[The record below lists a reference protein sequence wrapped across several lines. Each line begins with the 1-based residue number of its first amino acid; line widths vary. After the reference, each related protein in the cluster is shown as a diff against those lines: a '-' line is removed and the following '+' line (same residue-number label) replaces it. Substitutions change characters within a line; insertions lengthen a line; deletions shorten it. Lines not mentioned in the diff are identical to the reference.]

1 MTDRN
6 AYMKKYVADSITI
19 ICECG
24 GKYRRYNKSLHLK
37 TRKHYIHNMVSMNG
51 KATKSNELEAI
62 YDKIESDEIFFSKSE
77 DTKKDI
83 SFKYPALCN
92 LVKIMNFYQ
101 SNIFI
106 KFFLFMI
113 KNLIS
118 Y

>member
-37 TRKHYIHNMVSMNG
+37 TRKHYIHQMVSMNG

-62 YDKIESDEIFFSKSE
+62 YDKIESIEEAIQDINFDLE
-77 DTKKDI
+77 DIKD
-83 SFKYPALCN
+83 
-92 LVKIMNFYQ
+92 KIVA
-101 SNIFI
+101 SC
-106 KFFLFMI
+106 
-113 KNLIS
+113 
-118 Y
+118 

>member
-62 YDKIESDEIFFSKSE
+62 YDKIESIEEAIQDINFDLE
-77 DTKKDI
+77 DIKD
-83 SFKYPALCN
+83 
-92 LVKIMNFYQ
+92 KIIA
-101 SNIFI
+101 SC
-106 KFFLFMI
+106 
-113 KNLIS
+113 
-118 Y
+118 

>member
-6 AYMKKYVADSITI
+6 TYMKKYVADSITI

-62 YDKIESDEIFFSKSE
+62 YDKIESIEEAIQDINFDLE
-77 DTKKDI
+77 DIKD
-83 SFKYPALCN
+83 
-92 LVKIMNFYQ
+92 KIIA
-101 SNIFI
+101 SC
-106 KFFLFMI
+106 
-113 KNLIS
+113 
-118 Y
+118 

>member
-62 YDKIESDEIFFSKSE
+62 YDKIESIEEAIQDINFDLE
-77 DTKKDI
+77 DIKD
-83 SFKYPALCN
+83 K
-92 LVKIMNFYQ
+92 
-101 SNIFI
+101 
-106 KFFLFMI
+106 MI
-113 KNLIS
+113 AS
-118 Y
+118 C

>member
-24 GKYRRYNKSLHLK
+24 GTYRRYNKSLHLK

-62 YDKIESDEIFFSKSE
+62 YDKIESIEEAIQDINFDLE
-77 DTKKDI
+77 DIKD
-83 SFKYPALCN
+83 
-92 LVKIMNFYQ
+92 KIIA
-101 SNIFI
+101 SC
-106 KFFLFMI
+106 
-113 KNLIS
+113 
-118 Y
+118 

>member
-37 TRKHYIHNMVSMNG
+37 TRKHYIHQMVSMNG

-62 YDKIESDEIFFSKSE
+62 YDKIESIEEAIQDINFDLE
-77 DTKKDI
+77 DIKD
-83 SFKYPALCN
+83 
-92 LVKIMNFYQ
+92 KIIA
-101 SNIFI
+101 SC
-106 KFFLFMI
+106 
-113 KNLIS
+113 
-118 Y
+118 

>member
-37 TRKHYIHNMVSMNG
+37 TRKHYIHQMVSMNG

-62 YDKIESDEIFFSKSE
+62 YDKIESIEEAIQDINFDLE
-77 DTKKDI
+77 DIKD
-83 SFKYPALCN
+83 K
-92 LVKIMNFYQ
+92 
-101 SNIFI
+101 
-106 KFFLFMI
+106 MI
-113 KNLIS
+113 AS
-118 Y
+118 C

>member
-37 TRKHYIHNMVSMNG
+37 TRKHYIHQMVSMNG

-62 YDKIESDEIFFSKSE
+62 YDKIESIEEAIQDINFDLE
-77 DTKKDI
+77 DIKDKMVA
-83 SFKYPALCN
+83 SC
-92 LVKIMNFYQ
+92 
-101 SNIFI
+101 
-106 KFFLFMI
+106 
-113 KNLIS
+113 
-118 Y
+118 